1 MLTDLP
7 SYAAD
12 DLYDMSSA
20 VALGAGAY
28 GTVLRASRR
37 ACGGQVALKVM
48 ASEKMDDEDLDKVLE
63 EVRALEHLRPGHE
76 HVVGFVEAFRYESTA
91 YIAMDLVDGGELF
104 VSLPRVA
111 SKHIVDS
118 SELGPPPSA
127 RVSGL
132 PSALGLVQELLS
144 EPDTIVLV
152 ILMHA
157 LLFIVPDFVRHC
169 APFSLAPRAPPQDR
183 IVDLERFDEDVARA
197 CIRSVLSGLKYIHD
211 RGVIHRDIKPENIL
225 LVGSKEITTT
235 ESMTQ
240 LKIVDMGEAH
250 IFAAGETGTRGIRG
264 SPMYDG
270 CVAVVLC
277 VVA

>member
-7 SYAAD
+7 SHAAD

-37 ACGGQVALKVM
+37 ACGGHVALQVM

-111 SKHIVDS
+111 SKHNV
-118 SELGPPPSA
+118 
-127 RVSGL
+127 
-132 PSALGLVQELLS
+132 
-144 EPDTIVLV
+144 
-152 ILMHA
+152 
-157 LLFIVPDFVRHC
+157 
-169 APFSLAPRAPPQDR
+169 
-183 IVDLERFDEDVARA
+183 
-197 CIRSVLSGLKYIHD
+197 
-211 RGVIHRDIKPENIL
+211 
-225 LVGSKEITTT
+225 
-235 ESMTQ
+235 ES
-240 LKIVDMGEAH
+240 
-250 IFAAGETGTRGIRG
+250 
-264 SPMYDG
+264 
-270 CVAVVLC
+270 
-277 VVA
+277 